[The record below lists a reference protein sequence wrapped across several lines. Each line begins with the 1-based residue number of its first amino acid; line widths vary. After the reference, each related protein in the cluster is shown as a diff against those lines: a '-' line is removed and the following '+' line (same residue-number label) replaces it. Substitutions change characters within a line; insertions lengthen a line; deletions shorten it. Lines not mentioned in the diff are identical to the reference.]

1 MPGYG
6 RRYPAQKMKPPTSL
20 KITDVETGIGPTVV
34 PGDTVLCKWC
44 CTRMKG
50 DVLFQSDDSMLHPL
64 RVGAR
69 DYCVGIEYGLIG
81 MQVGGTRRVVSPSN
95 LNYVERKSFPDLPEN
110 SVLTYELTLVEITG
124 KWDPEMQ
131 NRLAENAG

>member
-1 MPGYG
+1 
-6 RRYPAQKMKPPTSL
+6 MKPPTSL
-20 KITDVETGIGPTVV
+20 KITDVATGIGPTVV

-44 CTRMKG
+44 CTRTKG
-50 DVLFQSDDSMLHPL
+50 DVLFQPDDSMLHPL

-131 NRLAENAG
+131 NRLAENTG